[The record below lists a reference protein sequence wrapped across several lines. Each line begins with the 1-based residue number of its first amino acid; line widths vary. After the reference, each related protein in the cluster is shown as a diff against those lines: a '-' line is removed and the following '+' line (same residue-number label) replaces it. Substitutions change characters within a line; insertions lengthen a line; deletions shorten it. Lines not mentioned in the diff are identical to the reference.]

1 MDIAVKILLAALAII
16 GVGGLIVLGV
26 IWLGHR
32 AMQRQAAEM
41 AEQAKRAGGPGGPTG
56 PA

>member
-1 MDIAVKILLAALAII
+1 MRELIGTILGGPAVLGLVCI
-16 GVGGLIVLGV
+16 GGV

-41 AEQAKRAGGPGGPTG
+41 ADQAKRAGGPGGPTG